1 MLTRA
6 QQIIEQIAQK
16 TNKVILFHSMSG
28 KDSIVLLHLLYPHFE
43 QITCVFMY
51 VVKDLEQ
58 EVPKSKNYT
67 NTTLFGILLYQNR
80 TLGIQTKRKTTPLQ
94 PC

>member
-6 QQIIEQIAQK
+6 IQTIEQIAQK

-28 KDSIVLLHLLYPHFE
+28 KDSIALLHLLYPHFD

-51 VVKDLEQ
+51 VVKDLEHIARYMH
-58 EVPKSKNYT
+58 YT
-67 NTTLFGILLYQNR
+67 NKKYPKQELSKYLTLQYSL
-80 TLGIQTKRKTTPLQ
+80 T
-94 PC
+94 